1 MNIKLRKLSLVTLTV
16 FLILGWTSIGLGQK
30 MRGVAQTRGQSAS
43 AEDLLR
49 LGDFYYNSND
59 TNDLADKYYR
69 QAINRAPGTRTAGLA
84 QFNRGNYWLRKFYI
98 IKDQRNYQDQSAL
111 VEATGQ
117 YYDFIDKFASSTKS
131 TDYVA
136 DAEYFLALTYLQ
148 QGKRDYAIGWLNQV
162 ISDSKMDQT
171 VYIYKV
177 VWSPVATDV
186 IDKNFNAEEIAVQT
200 RGLISKG
207 LDFNSVVA
215 SIKRWSRGNN
225 KAQAY

>member
-1 MNIKLRKLSLVTLTV
+1 MKTNSSKLSLVLLSLFLT
-16 FLILGWTSIGLGQK
+16 LGWTSISRAQK
-30 MRGVAQTRGQSAS
+30 IRGVAQTRAQSAS
-43 AEDLLR
+43 GEDLLS

-59 TNDLADKYYR
+59 INDLADKYYR

-98 IKDQRNYQDQSAL
+98 VKDQRNYQDQSAL

-117 YYDFIDKFASSTKS
+117 YYDFIDKFASSTKT
-131 TDYVA
+131 TDYLA

-148 QGKRDYAIGWLNQV
+148 QGRRDYAIGWLNRV
-162 ISDSKMDQT
+162 IADSKMDQT

-186 IDKNFNAEEIAVQT
+186 VDKNFNSEEIAVQT
-200 RGLISKG
+200 RGLILKG
-207 LDFNSVVA
+207 LDFNSIVA
-215 SIKRWSRGNN
+215 SIKRWSRGNS